1 MFIPLRGSYYN
12 QIKVLYDY
20 NELRV
25 LTHKTI
31 KIMNNRRKVSIADI
45 INIRKMIKVHLA
57 YLANKKLLFRLD
69 NGYIEEFNVPT
80 SSIYSISRYKI
91 LEDNSICYRRTIK
104 DVKNVIKVINIL
116 TDWLNG
122 EEILYINDEY
132 KTTKILES
140 VPLIS
145 TLTTNQYKTFKI

>member
-1 MFIPLRGSYYN
+1 
-12 QIKVLYDY
+12 
-20 NELRV
+20 
-25 LTHKTI
+25 
-31 KIMNNRRKVSIADI
+31 MNNRRKASMADI
-45 INIRKMIKVHLA
+45 INVRKMIKVHLA

-69 NGYIEEFNVPT
+69 NGYIEEFSVPT

-91 LEDNSICYRRTIK
+91 LEDNSTCYDRTIK
-104 DVKNVIKVINIL
+104 DVENVIKVINIL

-122 EEILYINDEY
+122 IDILYTYNVS

-145 TLTTNQYKTFKI
+145 TLTANQYKTFKI

>member
-1 MFIPLRGSYYN
+1 
-12 QIKVLYDY
+12 
-20 NELRV
+20 
-25 LTHKTI
+25 
-31 KIMNNRRKVSIADI
+31 MNNRRKVSIADI

-69 NGYIEEFNVPT
+69 NGYIEEFSVPT

-91 LEDNSICYRRTIK
+91 LEDNSTCYNRTIE
-104 DVKNVIKVINIL
+104 DVENVIKIINIL

-122 EEILYINDEY
+122 KEIFYIDNKG
-132 KTTKILES
+132 KTKVVKS

-145 TLTTNQYKTFKI
+145 TLTVNQYKTFKI

>member
-1 MFIPLRGSYYN
+1 
-12 QIKVLYDY
+12 
-20 NELRV
+20 
-25 LTHKTI
+25 
-31 KIMNNRRKVSIADI
+31 MNNRRKASIADI

-69 NGYIEEFNVPT
+69 NGYIEEFSVPT
-80 SSIYSISRYKI
+80 SSICSISRYKI
-91 LEDNSICYRRTIK
+91 LEDNSTCYDRTIK
-104 DVKNVIKVINIL
+104 DVENVIKVINIL

-132 KTTKILES
+132 KTSKLLES

-145 TLTTNQYKTFKI
+145 TLTANQYKTFKI

>member
-1 MFIPLRGSYYN
+1 
-12 QIKVLYDY
+12 
-20 NELRV
+20 
-25 LTHKTI
+25 
-31 KIMNNRRKVSIADI
+31 MNNRRKVSIADI
-45 INIRKMIKVHLA
+45 INIQKMIKVHLA

-91 LEDNSICYRRTIK
+91 LEDNSTRYNRTIK
-104 DVKNVIKVINIL
+104 DVENVIKVINIL

-132 KTTKILES
+132 KTSKLLES
-140 VPLIS
+140 VPLIN
-145 TLTTNQYKTFKI
+145 TLTAHQYRVFKI

>member
-1 MFIPLRGSYYN
+1 MDSNMNIISVWESKIETKSKILIFIFDWR
-12 QIKVLYDY
+12 
-20 NELRV
+20 
-25 LTHKTI
+25 
-31 KIMNNRRKVSIADI
+31 I
-45 INIRKMIKVHLA
+45 INIRKTIKVHLA

-69 NGYIEEFNVPT
+69 NGYIEEFSVPT
-80 SSIYSISRYKI
+80 SCIYSISRYKI
-91 LEDNSICYRRTIK
+91 LEDNSTRYRRTIK
-104 DVKNVIKVINIL
+104 DVENVIKVINIL

-145 TLTTNQYKTFKI
+145 TLTANQYKTFKI

>member
-1 MFIPLRGSYYN
+1 
-12 QIKVLYDY
+12 
-20 NELRV
+20 
-25 LTHKTI
+25 
-31 KIMNNRRKVSIADI
+31 MNNRRKVSIADI

-80 SSIYSISRYKI
+80 SSICSISRYKI
-91 LEDNSICYRRTIK
+91 LEDNSVRYNRTIE
-104 DVKNVIKVINIL
+104 DVEDVIKVINIL

-122 EEILYINDEY
+122 KEILYIDNKD
-132 KTTKILES
+132 KTKIVKS

-145 TLTTNQYKTFKI
+145 TLTVNQYKTFKI

>member
-1 MFIPLRGSYYN
+1 
-12 QIKVLYDY
+12 
-20 NELRV
+20 
-25 LTHKTI
+25 
-31 KIMNNRRKVSIADI
+31 MNNRRKISIADI

-69 NGYIEEFNVPT
+69 NGYIEEFSVPT

-91 LEDNSICYRRTIK
+91 LEDNSIRYNRTIE
-104 DVKNVIKVINIL
+104 DVENVIKVINIL

-122 EEILYINDEY
+122 EEILYIDNKY
-132 KTTKILES
+132 KTKVVKS

-145 TLTTNQYKTFKI
+145 TLTVNQYKTFKI

>member
-1 MFIPLRGSYYN
+1 
-12 QIKVLYDY
+12 
-20 NELRV
+20 
-25 LTHKTI
+25 
-31 KIMNNRRKVSIADI
+31 MNNRRKVSIADI

-69 NGYIEEFNVPT
+69 NGYIEEFSVPT

-91 LEDNSICYRRTIK
+91 LEDNSTRYRRTIK
-104 DVKNVIKVINIL
+104 DVENVIKVINIL
-116 TDWLNG
+116 IDWLNG

-132 KTTKILES
+132 KTSKILES

-145 TLTTNQYKTFKI
+145 TLTANQYKTFKI

>member
-1 MFIPLRGSYYN
+1 
-12 QIKVLYDY
+12 
-20 NELRV
+20 
-25 LTHKTI
+25 
-31 KIMNNRRKVSIADI
+31 MNNRRKVSIADI

-69 NGYIEEFNVPT
+69 NGYIEDFGIPT

-91 LEDNSICYRRTIK
+91 LEDNSTCYDRTIK
-104 DVKNVIKVINIL
+104 DVENVIKVINIL

-122 EEILYINDEY
+122 KEILYIDDNY
-132 KTTKILES
+132 KTQVVKS

-145 TLTTNQYKTFKI
+145 TLTVNKYKTFKI